1 MFVSFLLYFLLPARQ
16 DKQEVLVEK
25 TNQEGDNNTVTTI
38 QEREVS
44 IVHIEG
50 LQKGQTTGYLF
61 TVGGILLI
69 LLTLGGMG
77 FHYKV
82 LGAPRRLKK
91 DLEREQLL
99 DRIHDIE
106 EILVDLGHM
115 KKKRVVV
122 KKKQVRFMGK
132 KNKKGKKVQEQIHAM
147 EEGSEDDDEE
157 E

>member
-1 MFVSFLLYFLLPARQ
+1 M
-16 DKQEVLVEK
+16 
-25 TNQEGDNNTVTTI
+25 
-38 QEREVS
+38 
-44 IVHIEG
+44 
-50 LQKGQTTGYLF
+50 
-61 TVGGILLI
+61 
-69 LLTLGGMG
+69 LTLGGMG

-115 KKKRVVV
+115 KKK
-122 KKKQVRFMGK
+122 QVRFMGK